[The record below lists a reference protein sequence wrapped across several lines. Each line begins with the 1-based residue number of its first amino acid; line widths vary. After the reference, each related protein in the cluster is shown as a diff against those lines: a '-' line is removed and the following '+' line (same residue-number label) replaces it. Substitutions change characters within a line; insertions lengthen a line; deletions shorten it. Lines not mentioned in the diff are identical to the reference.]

1 MLSLNIKLEAVAAAA
16 AALLL
21 HCCSPSGPFVGLAF
35 KLEEG
40 KYGQLTY
47 VRVYSGRVSK
57 GDFITNSTTNKR
69 TRVPRLVRI
78 HSDELED
85 IQSAVSWVQG

>member
-1 MLSLNIKLEAVAAAA
+1 MLQCNPSSLC
-16 AALLL
+16 
-21 HCCSPSGPFVGLAF
+21 HFCHCSPSGPFVGLAF

-47 VRVYSGRVSK
+47 MRVYSGKVAK
-57 GDFITNSTTNKR
+57 GDFITNSSSGKR

-85 IQSAVSWVQG
+85 IQAAVGV